1 MAHRPVFVSINTAPF
16 YKVVEPEFKYYYGFS
31 LSQNRK
37 TISSLHEAFS
47 SLCPELKIL
56 EISSKSANDL
66 GVKLSAFNLKTTNQD
81 GFESSVECFYQ
92 GGKIFENG
100 GPYYDLINRTSREA
114 KKDPRIYESGD
125 ITGFYLDGKT
135 YTQKNVEPF
144 YSWLYINAL
153 RNDRHLS
160 EEVEKYDAFTDIV
173 YSPRQKIDTACQARS
188 AAIYVGLKRAG
199 LLDEY
204 VSDIDT
210 FLDKH
215 FAEI

>member
-1 MAHRPVFVSINTAPF
+1 MAKRPVFVSMKEAPY

-47 SLCPELKIL
+47 SLCPELKVL
-56 EISSKSANDL
+56 ETSSKSENDL
-66 GVKLSAFNLKTTNQD
+66 GVKLSAFNLKTTNRD

-100 GPYYDLINRTSREA
+100 GPYYDLIKKTSREA
-114 KKDPRIYESGD
+114 KKEPRIYESGD
-125 ITGFYLDGKT
+125 ITGFYLDGET
-135 YTQKNVEPF
+135 YIQKNVEPF

-153 RNDRHLS
+153 IKDRYLS

-173 YSPRQKIDTACQARS
+173 YSPRQRIDTACQARS
-188 AAIYVGLKRAG
+188 AAIYVGLKRV
-199 LLDEY
+199 D
-204 VSDIDT
+204 
-210 FLDKH
+210 
-215 FAEI
+215 